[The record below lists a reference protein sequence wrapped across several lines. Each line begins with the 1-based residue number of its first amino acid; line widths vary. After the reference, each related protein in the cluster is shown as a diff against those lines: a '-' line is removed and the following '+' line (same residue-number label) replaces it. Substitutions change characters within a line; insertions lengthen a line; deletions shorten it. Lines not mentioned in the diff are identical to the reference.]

1 MGYWGYW
8 EGLDGILGVVE
19 EADGI
24 LEGPGRGWVGY
35 WGYWEELD
43 EILEGDEWDT
53 EGGIGRDE

>member
-1 MGYWGYW
+1 M
-8 EGLDGILGVVE
+8 DGILGVVE
-19 EADGI
+19 EADGV

-53 EGGIGRDE
+53 EGGIGRDEWDTGE